1 MVTTERQ
8 VNLTSG
14 KKKPDYRSLV
24 AATSGNIL
32 EWYEW
37 SAYAVFAPFIAAVM
51 FEPGNQAA
59 AVLATLGVFAVG
71 FLFRPLGGIVFGWVA
86 DRRGRKFVLVVT
98 MLMMG
103 GGSLAIGLMPTHES
117 VGIWAAVI
125 LFLIRIL
132 QGFAHGGE
140 SATSTAYVS
149 EIAPNHRRGMWS
161 SMVHIGIVGGSILAY
176 LIGALLTQFMGE
188 DAVREGAWRIPFLI
202 GAVLALGVL
211 YLRRHMAE
219 SEVFEDEVIASASVE
234 EGEVPVRERGAEDG
248 SSSWTKAKIARRAI
262 KLVLFTSGITV
273 AHYTW
278 SSYMS
283 TYAISQGMAASDA
296 YWATLG
302 AQAIALCA
310 LPLLGLLSDRVGR
323 KPMIVVFAVGTAITA
338 IPFINMVNAPWWT
351 LFVPQALSLLLWA
364 MAASIFAAVQSENFP
379 TALRTRGV
387 GFAYSMSVALF
398 GGTAPYLNQLLVNLD
413 HGWIFGVYI
422 VVLALMTL
430 VASRT
435 MRETKG
441 IDLRDVV

>member
-1 MVTTERQ
+1 MVTINSELD
-8 VNLTSG
+8 VAE
-14 KKKPDYRSLV
+14 KAKKPDYRSLV

-103 GGSLAIGLMPTHES
+103 GGSLAIAIMPTHES
-117 VGIWAAVI
+117 AGMWAAVI
-125 LFLIRIL
+125 LFLIRII

-176 LIGALLTQFMGE
+176 LIGALLTQFLGE
-188 DAVREGAWRIPFLI
+188 DAVRDGAWRIPFFI
-202 GAVLALGVL
+202 GAVMALGVL
-211 YLRRHMAE
+211 YLRRHMSE
-219 SEVFEDEVIASASVE
+219 SEVFEDEVALSASVE
-234 EGEVPVRERGAEDG
+234 EGALLVQTEDQETGSAE
-248 SSSWTKAKIARRAI
+248 WTRSKIIRRAI

-283 TYAISQGMAASDA
+283 TYAISEGMAASDA

-310 LPLLGLLSDRVGR
+310 LPVLGALSDRIGR
-323 KPMIVVFAVGTAITA
+323 KPMIACFAVGTAFTVL
-338 IPFINMVNAPWWT
+338 PFINMVGETWWT
-351 LFVPQALSLLLWA
+351 LFIPQTISLLFWA

-387 GFAYSMSVALF
+387 GFAYSMGVALF
-398 GGTAPYLNQLLVNLD
+398 GGTAPYLNQLLINVG
-413 HGWIFGVYI
+413 HGWVFGAYMIF
-422 VVLALMTL
+422 LAILTL
-430 VASRT
+430 SASLT

-441 IDLRDVV
+441 IDLRKVT